1 VSEWQETDIG
11 RIPASWDV
19 GTLGSISHVITDG
32 AHSSPKPVD
41 SEFYMASEKDM
52 RYNHFDFRNC
62 KTISRND
69 FEQLIVGNCSPQFGD
84 ILLSKDGANCLDLIF
99 VYKQDNKIVL
109 LSSIAI
115 ARLKDGYLP
124 DFYRY
129 FLLSPNAQ
137 DLMRNNY
144 VSGSAIPSVILKD
157 FKNVSVPILSL
168 SEQKAIAEVLSSL
181 DDKIDLLHRQNKTL
195 EQMAETLFRQ
205 WFVEEA
211 GEDWEEVL
219 LSDLIEIKGGFSY
232 KGKYIGE
239 GSSLLLGMGCVSFN
253 NRFLHTG
260 ARLYSGECPISHLV
274 EPGDLVIATRQ
285 QSDNMPILG
294 FPAIIPKSYEG
305 KKVIVGTNLYRLI
318 NNSEF
323 DNYFFYKL
331 FRSAEYRSHILSCA
345 KGSTVRMITKDAIES
360 YVIRKPPTEIYNNYQ
375 SKSVKIN
382 NRINNIVEQIRTLES
397 LRDTLLPKLMSG
409 EVRIASH
416 G

>member
-1 VSEWQETDIG
+1 MSEWKEYK
-11 RIPASWDV
+11 
-19 GTLGSISHVITDG
+19 LGDFAVINMG
-32 AHSSPKPVD
+32 QSPK
-41 SEFYMASEKDM
+41 SEFYNTEKIGLPFLQGNRTFGNKYPYFDTYCSEPKKVAKKGDVLFSVRAPVGDINIASEEICIGRGLASLNAK
-52 RYNHFDFRNC
+52 NN
-62 KTISRND
+62 NN
-69 FEQLIVGNCSPQFGD
+69 E
-84 ILLSKDGANCLDLIF
+84 
-99 VYKQDNKIVL
+99 
-109 LSSIAI
+109 
-115 ARLKDGYLP
+115 YL
-124 DFYRY
+124 Y
-129 FLLSPNAQ
+129 FLLHY
-137 DLMRNNY
+137 LKTTIINNE
-144 VSGSAIPSVILKD
+144 SGSVFGAVNKT
-157 FKNVSVPILSL
+157 VLSNIDINL
-168 SEQKAIAEVLSSL
+168 PPLPEQKAIAEVLSSL

-205 WFVEEA
+205 WFMEEA

-382 NRINNIVEQIRTLES
+382 NRINNILEQIRTLES

>member
-1 VSEWQETDIG
+1 MSEWREYILEDIIDKFIDYRG
-11 RIPASWDV
+11 KTPKK
-19 GTLGSISHVITDG
+19 T
-32 AHSSPKPVD
+32 SSGVPLVTAKIVKGGKILEPN
-41 SEFYMASEKDM
+41 EFIAEKDYDNWM
-52 RYNHFDFRNC
+52 TRG
-62 KTISRND
+62 
-69 FEQLIVGNCSPQFGD
+69 LPQID
-84 ILLSKDGANCLDLIF
+84 D
-99 VYKQDNKIVL
+99 IVL
-109 LSSIAI
+109 TTEAPLGEIALIKDKNIALAQRIITLRGKKKYVHNPFLKYYFQSSQGQYELDSRASGTTVFGIKA
-115 ARLKDGYLP
+115 AVLRKTPVNLP
-124 DFYRY
+124 P
-129 FLLSPNAQ
+129 LP
-137 DLMRNNY
+137 
-144 VSGSAIPSVILKD
+144 
-157 FKNVSVPILSL
+157 
-168 SEQKAIAEVLSSL
+168 EQKAIAEVLSSL

-205 WFVEEA
+205 WFMEEA

-382 NRINNIVEQIRTLES
+382 NRINNILEQIRTLES

>member
-1 VSEWQETDIG
+1 MSEWRETTLSEIVEIIPGYAFKGKHFGDAGSVVIKIKDINPPYVDLSSALKVDMSNYAAQNLEKYKLEKGQAVLAMTGATIGKIG
-11 RIPASWDV
+11 RLKETEDV
-19 GTLGSISHVITDG
+19 FVNQRVAKFAAKEGYNYDYAIYSISGDDFQSFIQNNI
-32 AHSSPKPVD
+32 D
-41 SEFYMASEKDM
+41 SNSAQENISATSIG
-52 RYNHFDFRNC
+52 RYP
-62 KTISRND
+62 IS
-69 FEQLIVGNCSPQFGD
+69 
-84 ILLSKDGANCLDLIF
+84 
-99 VYKQDNKIVL
+99 
-109 LSSIAI
+109 
-115 ARLKDGYLP
+115 LP
-124 DFYRY
+124 P
-129 FLLSPNAQ
+129 LP
-137 DLMRNNY
+137 
-144 VSGSAIPSVILKD
+144 
-157 FKNVSVPILSL
+157 
-168 SEQKAIAEVLSSL
+168 EQKAIAEVLSSL

-205 WFVEEA
+205 WFMEEA

-382 NRINNIVEQIRTLES
+382 NRINNILEQIRTLES